1 MRNVHSLALGVA
13 LCAFAAPAFAQM
25 AGGMGSG
32 LGMGG
37 VAGSPAP
44 KMQPRQPNIAPSGLP
59 GVGNMAPPSTG
70 PQLKAPIGGDPTQ
83 ELFTAISKNDYGSAQ
98 DAISRGAQLSAKNQ
112 FGETPIDMS
121 IALNRNAITFLLLGS
136 RNEIAAQGGGGTMGQ
151 PWTLNNTPSAPAK
164 SSKQAKSHKQAP
176 PPAMQPAKASPA
188 PHYGNAG
195 TGTPDPQAGFLG
207 FGPKG

>member
-1 MRNVHSLALGVA
+1 MKRAHSLALGFT
-13 LCAFAAPAFAQM
+13 LCVFAPPAFAQM
-25 AGGMGSG
+25 AGGLGSG
-32 LGMGG
+32 MSMGG
-37 VAGSPAP
+37 AGGAPAP
-44 KMQPRQPNIAPSGLP
+44 KMEPRAPQIAPSGLP

-121 IALNRNAITFLLLGS
+121 IALNRNAITFMLLGS
-136 RNEIAAQGGGGTMGQ
+136 RNEIAAQGGGGTMGK
-151 PWTLNNTPSAPAK
+151 PWTLNNAPAAPAK
-164 SSKQAKSHKQAP
+164 GSKQAKSHKQAP
-176 PPAMQPAKASPA
+176 MQPAKASPA